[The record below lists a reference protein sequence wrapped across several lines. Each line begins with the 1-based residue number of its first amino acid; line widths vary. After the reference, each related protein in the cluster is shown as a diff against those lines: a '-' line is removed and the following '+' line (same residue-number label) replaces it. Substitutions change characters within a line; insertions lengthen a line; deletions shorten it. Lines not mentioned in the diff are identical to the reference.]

1 MPGISKDQVAQ
12 NCPFSIADLDAMIAA
27 GRLSTETAADGTE
40 LVDPV
45 AVARLADLKEA
56 ERQNDGL
63 TREVAA
69 LRLAL
74 ARPQD
79 RAVPWLALG
88 VAAFGAGIAI
98 IQIMNAIDFYRTNND
113 YKMQSDYTDF
123 FRAVIDAPPEKM
135 QSYAGLYDAK
145 FSNIYDLY
153 RHGGISVESWRA
165 IATQACPK
173 FRKEGFALSGV
184 KRPAVEKICDQTNIP

>member
-1 MPGISKDQVAQ
+1 MPGISRDQAAQ
-12 NCPFSIADLDAMIAA
+12 TSPFSIADLDAMIAD
-27 GRLSTETAADGTE
+27 GRLSSETAPDGTV
-40 LVDPV
+40 LVDRV
-45 AVARLADLKEA
+45 AVTQQAVLKETQL
-56 ERQNDGL
+56 QNGSL
-63 TREVAA
+63 TREIDA

-79 RAVPWLALG
+79 RAVPWLALF
-88 VAAFGAGIAI
+88 VAAIGAGIAI
-98 IQIMNAIDFYRTNND
+98 VQIMNAIDFYRTNND

-123 FRAVIDAPPEKM
+123 FRAVIDAPSDKM

-153 RHGGISVESWRA
+153 RHGGISAESWRA

-184 KRPAVEKICDQTNIP
+184 KLPAVEKICEQNKIQ